1 MPKNLSLSNKAFYFR
16 HFGILG
22 VNYKDNTGH
31 DQVKSEV
38 ERKMQNE

>member
-1 MPKNLSLSNKAFYFR
+1 MCKIS

-22 VNYKDNTGH
+22 DNYKDNTGH

-38 ERKMQNE
+38 EGDV

>member
-1 MPKNLSLSNKAFYFR
+1 MQKFS

-38 ERKMQNE
+38 ERKM